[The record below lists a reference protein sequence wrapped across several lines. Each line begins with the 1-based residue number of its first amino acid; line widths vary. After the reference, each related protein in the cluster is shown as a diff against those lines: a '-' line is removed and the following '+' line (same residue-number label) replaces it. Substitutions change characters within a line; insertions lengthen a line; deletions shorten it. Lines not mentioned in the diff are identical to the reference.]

1 MSLRSL
7 TQLSLP
13 FFLHSLRTLRSLLR
27 PMTQVGVKAS
37 DKKWDRGNQNQN
49 WVKTRTPTTEGMWVC
64 PVLDCSEIVTLWPP
78 ARNHKWINE
87 FLGNSRRIPEWCI
100 FKTDAVKGATS
111 ASQTTMLSAFSSVL
125 TFHSETREQCDHLCL
140 ALYICQMLPVCN
152 QWLQPFPAHFARRQL
167 KQKYR
172 SEVGRDGIKKADL
185 SYT

>member
-78 ARNHKWINE
+78 VRNHKWINE

-111 ASQTTMLSAFSSVL
+111 ASQTTMLSTFSCSHLSQWNSWAVWPPL
-125 TFHSETREQCDHLCL
+125 SSSIYLLDVTCMQSMITALSCSFCQET
-140 ALYICQMLPVCN
+140 V
-152 QWLQPFPAHFARRQL
+152 
-167 KQKYR
+167 KT
-172 SEVGRDGIKKADL
+172 EVQIRGGERWNKEGRP
-185 SYT
+185 